1 MQRPRASDRRPRL
14 RGKRGWVA
22 SCLSGSRVSLEQL
35 SLPHMPVLAPGR
47 GVGLTGIAGQR
58 AALISGSR
66 TQVHPRY
73 TQDQSL
79 GPPASTRELVPFCLL
94 SAGTS
99 ESLGSPHTISSPSCA
114 WYVPLPLPTPG
125 QPLLVLLFSS
135 GTTSSR
141 KPSSVPSLRGHWWPS
156 GLSNTFPS
164 PLPHASPALE
174 MPVFLVAS
182 GSPWC
187 WHIVGTEL

>member
-1 MQRPRASDRRPRL
+1 MFLDGKCHLIPPRVCVPQMSETLLVASLPHTLKGCWCSSPRASDRRPRL

-22 SCLSGSRVSLEQL
+22 SCLSGSRASLEQL
-35 SLPHMPVLAPGR
+35 SLPHGPVLAPGR

-114 WYVPLPLPTPG
+114 W
-125 QPLLVLLFSS
+125 
-135 GTTSSR
+135 
-141 KPSSVPSLRGHWWPS
+141 
-156 GLSNTFPS
+156 
-164 PLPHASPALE
+164 
-174 MPVFLVAS
+174 
-182 GSPWC
+182 
-187 WHIVGTEL
+187 